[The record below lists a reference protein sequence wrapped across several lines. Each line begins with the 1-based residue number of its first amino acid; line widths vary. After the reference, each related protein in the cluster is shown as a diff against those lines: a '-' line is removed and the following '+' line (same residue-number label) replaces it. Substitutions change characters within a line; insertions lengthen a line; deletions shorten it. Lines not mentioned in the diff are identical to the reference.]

1 MALYATVYL
10 SLMGQKGLV
19 EVNRLSAD
27 GAHYLYGKLVAS
39 GKFAPAFD
47 KPFLKEFTLKTDL
60 DVKEMNARLLEKGF
74 MGPLDLGNGMVEFA
88 VTENRTREEIDEFV
102 NIILEA

>member
-1 MALYATVYL
+1 M
-10 SLMGQKGLV
+10 
-19 EVNRLSAD
+19 
-27 GAHYLYGKLVAS
+27 
-39 GKFAPAFD
+39 
-47 KPFLKEFTLKTDL
+47 KTGL

-74 MGPLDLGNGMVEFA
+74 MGPLDLGEGMVEFA